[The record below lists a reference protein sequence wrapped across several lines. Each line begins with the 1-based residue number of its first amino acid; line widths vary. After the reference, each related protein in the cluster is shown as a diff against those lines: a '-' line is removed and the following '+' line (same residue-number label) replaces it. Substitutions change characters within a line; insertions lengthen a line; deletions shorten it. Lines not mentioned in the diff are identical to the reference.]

1 MGDYLFWWSQPQM
14 QSPFASRWRTHL
26 IGADVSEKRDIYYT
40 YVRGRRDIP
49 KTILMTIRA
58 DLPRTYSHIGWVREN
73 TNRLEAL
80 LVSYAAVHRG
90 DSYLQGFNYIMTILL
105 YTFKEEQH
113 ADADTWWCF
122 ARIVGLIRPLMP
134 DFNVAWFHWL
144 RRHWITNF
152 FAKLKKHRP
161 RLASILDND
170 VDAFSSLITCRWFMI
185 WFAQTVDFNEI
196 FELWDV
202 IIQQPPRMLMKVYTM
217 LTYEIV
223 YDAAPTLTYQ
233 WAEEPVALM
242 HAFLGIRVKSI
253 GAAIERVKRNLA

>member
-1 MGDYLFWWSQPQM
+1 MDTR
-14 QSPFASRWRTHL
+14 ASRWRAQL
-26 IGADVSEKRDIYYT
+26 IGSDIAEKRDIYYT
-40 YVRGRRDIP
+40 YIQKRTDIP
-49 KTILMTIRA
+49 RSVLITIQH
-58 DLPRTYSHIGWVREN
+58 DLPRTYPNITWQSHHK
-73 TNRLEAL
+73 NRLKRL

-90 DSYLQGFNYIMTILL
+90 DSYLQGFNYIMAILICV
-105 YTFKEEQH
+105 FKGTKH

-185 WFAQTVDFNEI
+185 WFAQTVDFEEI
-196 FELWDV
+196 FELWDF
-202 IIQQPPRMLMKVYTM
+202 IIEQPPQLLMQVYTM
-217 LTYEIV
+217 LTYEII

-233 WAEEPVALM
+233 WAQEPVGLM
-242 HAFLGIRVKSI
+242 HAFLSIRVKSVS
-253 GAAIERVKRNLA
+253 AAIERVRKNLK

>member
-1 MGDYLFWWSQPQM
+1 M

-202 IIQQPPRMLMKVYTM
+202 IIQQLPRMLMKVYTM